1 MRGFI
6 GRALLAAA
14 LSLLAEPGFA
24 GPSGVDAGGKGRKGE
39 AAGVPRLFMMPIE
52 ASAETEQ
59 DMAEALQVQV
69 AEVVQ
74 QFPQFVLVTKQD
86 VVDMVRA
93 QRTATALNCEDDEE
107 CLARIEER
115 TDADLLLTG
124 SLGAVGESYLVT
136 FSLLNPKT
144 SEVIRRVGA
153 SVAGM
158 GELGTR
164 LPEILSEVLGTEA
177 QSRVQFELAEDDVS
191 FAVFKLASTGVD
203 GETVQNLAQFLT
215 VELSKIRGAQVISP
229 QDIASILGVD
239 RMQKMLG
246 DQCDDECMINLSGA
260 LNVNYIVVGQVGQ
273 LDRDFVLALRLIDPR
288 EVKVENRVAVT
299 LRGPKE
305 ELTRAI
311 RTLARRLVGVDSE
324 VPGRLTVTGPVS
336 GGKVLLDGE
345 EVGNMPAKLDAE
357 LPARRASV
365 RVMQDG
371 YYEWESDVFIQPGE
385 QNVVWADLERK
396 PDPVTKKW
404 WFWTLVAAGVGG
416 GVTTAVVL
424 TQDTPNSGPITVVV
438 D

>member
-14 LSLLAEPGFA
+14 LSFLAAPGFA
-24 GPSGVDAGGKGRKGE
+24 APSGVEAGETGRKGG
-39 AAGVPRLFMMPIE
+39 ADRVPRLFMMPIE

-153 SVAGM
+153 SVADM

-177 QSRVQFELAEDDVS
+177 QSRVQFELAKDDVS

-424 TQDTPNSGPITVVV
+424 TQDTPNSGPITVLV